1 MKIRITELLVS
12 TFLLLYRTYKEAL
25 IPLFGLFKEI
35 LLIIYSK
42 IIKVVFNEIIIPSV
56 KFIYNNCV
64 SLYEKL
70 ENFNKDKT
78 IEKLVEY
85 KNNIILYF
93 KENNFEQVMSI
104 IKTDSKI
111 IYLFISTLIKE
122 RLNSCYTESF
132 HVVCLYSDSNIESM
146 TITINNLTKEY
157 YLIRNGEDVKLDCK
171 IFEQIP
177 VWNENYNDKI
187 YSN

>member
-1 MKIRITELLVS
+1 MKIHITELLVS
-12 TFLLLYRTYKEAL
+12 TFLLLHRTYKEAL
-25 IPLFGLFKEI
+25 VPLFGLFKEI
-35 LLIIYSK
+35 LIIVYNK
-42 IIKVVFNEIIIPSV
+42 IIKVIFNEIIIPLS
-56 KFIYNNCV
+56 KFIYNSCV

-70 ENFNKDKT
+70 ENFNKEQT
-78 IEKLVEY
+78 IEKLKDY

-111 IYLFISTLIKE
+111 IYLFISTLVKE
-122 RLNSCYTESF
+122 RLNSDYNQSF
-132 HVVCLYSDSNIESM
+132 HVVCLYSDKNIESM
-146 TITINNLTKEY
+146 TVTINNLTKEY
-157 YLIRNGEDVKLDCK
+157 YLTRNGVDVKLDCK

-177 VWNENYNDKI
+177 VWNENNNDRI